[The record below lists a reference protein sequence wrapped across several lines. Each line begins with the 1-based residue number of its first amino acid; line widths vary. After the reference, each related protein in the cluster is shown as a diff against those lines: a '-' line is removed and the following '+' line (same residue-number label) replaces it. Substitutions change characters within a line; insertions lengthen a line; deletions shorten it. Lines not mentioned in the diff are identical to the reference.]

1 MAHDNIFSFGPIL
14 NGKMLNVNMT
24 RLFSG
29 DTVVDHVDGRHVV
42 IIEWCGAILRVSNL
56 RTARKYLAC
65 FAAVTAAINS
75 ASVLEV
81 AVVD

>member
-1 MAHDNIFSFGPIL
+1 MDS
-14 NGKMLNVNMT
+14 
-24 RLFSG
+24 
-29 DTVVDHVDGRHVV
+29 RHIVC
-42 IIEWCGAILRVSNL
+42 IKRGWTILRVSKFEKD
-56 RTARKYLAC
+56 ARRYFAC